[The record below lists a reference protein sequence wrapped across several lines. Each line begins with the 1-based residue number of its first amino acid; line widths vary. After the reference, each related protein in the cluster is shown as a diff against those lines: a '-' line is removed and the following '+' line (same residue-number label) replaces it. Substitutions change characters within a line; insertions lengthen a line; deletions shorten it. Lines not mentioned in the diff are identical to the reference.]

1 MKGYNMGQINRG
13 TNWNQIIN
21 SAKEKKSDEKLKK
34 SLTGKKTN
42 PTLDPTTTIF
52 NKGERS

>member
-1 MKGYNMGQINRG
+1 MGQINRG